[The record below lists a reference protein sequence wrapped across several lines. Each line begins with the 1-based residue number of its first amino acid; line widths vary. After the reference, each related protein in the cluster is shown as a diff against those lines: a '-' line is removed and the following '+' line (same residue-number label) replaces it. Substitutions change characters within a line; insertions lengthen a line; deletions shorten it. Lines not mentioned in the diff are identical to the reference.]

1 MSEEQP
7 ASINIADSNAA
18 EWDEHARFPGIY
30 VRKLLTSHDNPLAN
44 VNEVLVP
51 PGGLIGSHGHSQ
63 QVETVYVLAGESL
76 LSMAGE
82 EFPFRA
88 GQVVAIPMGVE
99 HTLENV
105 GTEDVH
111 LLTIFTPPIL

>member
-1 MSEEQP
+1 MSDRLRVTV
-7 ASINIADSNAA
+7 NIADSSATK
-18 EWDEHARFPGIY
+18 WVEHARFPGIY
-30 VRKLLTSHDNPLAN
+30 VRKLLTSQDNPLAN

-51 PGGLIGSHGHSQ
+51 PGGLIGSHGHPK

-76 LSMAGE
+76 LTIGE
-82 EFPFRA
+82 EEFSFHA
-88 GQVVAIPMGVE
+88 GHVVAIPMGIE

-105 GTEDVH
+105 GAGDVH

>member
-1 MSEEQP
+1 MSDKLP
-7 ASINIADSNAA
+7 DPIKIADANTAD
-18 EWDEHARFPGIY
+18 WVEHARFPGIY

-44 VNEVLVP
+44 LNEVLVP
-51 PGGLIGSHGHSQ
+51 PGGLIGSHGHPQ

-76 LSMAGE
+76 LTLAGK
-82 EFPFRA
+82 EFPFRT
-88 GQVVAIPMGVE
+88 GQVVAIPMGIE

-105 GTEDVH
+105 GVGDVH